1 MDFGDLILVNFIIMT
16 QRIYIY
22 WDFAMVASF
31 TPNFFYL
38 ISRACG
44 EVLLFNSALILVL
57 VLRKTITLL
66 ARIGFSRI
74 LPFEHHIYIHKV
86 AGIIIFVQRLSSTPL
101 PTCAILRS
109 TCSQTQ

>member
-31 TPNFFYL
+31 TPNFFFL

-44 EVLLFNSALILVL
+44 KALLFNSALILAL